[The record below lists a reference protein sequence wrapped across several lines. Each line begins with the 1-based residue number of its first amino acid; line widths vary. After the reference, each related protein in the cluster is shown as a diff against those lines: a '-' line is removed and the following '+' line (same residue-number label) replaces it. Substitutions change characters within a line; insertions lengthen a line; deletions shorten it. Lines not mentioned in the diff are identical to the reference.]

1 MILGTM
7 MTIATTEDRRR
18 TGVRERS
25 DTGGDDSN
33 VDRLGLGRA
42 SEVFDGVCARR
53 QDEGHQE
60 ERNDDTMSA

>member
-1 MILGTM
+1 M
-7 MTIATTEDRRR
+7 MTSATTEDGRR
-18 TGVRERS
+18 TGARERS

-53 QDEGHQE
+53 RYDGHQE
-60 ERNDDTMSA
+60 ERDDDTMSA